1 MSGYRQAALALHEL
15 NESDRSWILG
25 RIPDEK
31 RAQLSTLLAELRN
44 LGIPAESG
52 FAEHFAAHQEV
63 QVQEPRIAGPRELLR
78 NAKPDRLVHIL
89 HGEPAWLVAAV
100 LSIESWSW
108 QEGFLERTGAERRA
122 AIRADM
128 RRHLAPKLAEAL
140 VAQLESRFASQPE
153 LPATI
158 EVRTESGRLAQ
169 AMRRFS
175 EAVRAWLR

>member
-1 MSGYRQAALALHEL
+1 
-15 NESDRSWILG
+15 
-25 RIPDEK
+25 
-31 RAQLSTLLAELRN
+31 
-44 LGIPAESG
+44 
-52 FAEHFAAHQEV
+52 
-63 QVQEPRIAGPRELLR
+63 
-78 NAKPDRLVHIL
+78 LVHIL